1 MSVVLCC
8 THGRLEIDLFLE
20 DAPRTCRNFLELCK
34 AGYYDGITFHKIVP
48 RFMCQSG
55 DPSGT
60 GRGGYSIYGARFDD
74 EISARHNHDATGIV
88 SMANFGRNTNASQ
101 FFILFKPSPHLD
113 GKHTVFG
120 KVRENS
126 LVVLDKMQLV
136 KVKKNNVP
144 VEPVKLYVA
153 EVLEDPWEGESLPAD
168 AWIPPKPLIGSK
180 HICCIQ

>member
-34 AGYYDGITFHKIVP
+34 AGYYDGITFHVISLVLSSP
-48 RFMCQSG
+48 ALVS
-55 DPSGT
+55 DYNLLAGT

-144 VEPVKLYVA
+144 VEPVKL
-153 EVLEDPWEGESLPAD
+153 
-168 AWIPPKPLIGSK
+168 
-180 HICCIQ
+180 

>member
-1 MSVVLCC
+1 
-8 THGRLEIDLFLE
+8 
-20 DAPRTCRNFLELCK
+20 RTCRNFLELCK
-34 AGYYDGITFHKIVP
+34 AGYYDGITFHVISLVLSSSALVSE
-48 RFMCQSG
+48 C
-55 DPSGT
+55 T

-136 KVKKNNVP
+136 KVKK
-144 VEPVKLYVA
+144 
-153 EVLEDPWEGESLPAD
+153 
-168 AWIPPKPLIGSK
+168 
-180 HICCIQ
+180 